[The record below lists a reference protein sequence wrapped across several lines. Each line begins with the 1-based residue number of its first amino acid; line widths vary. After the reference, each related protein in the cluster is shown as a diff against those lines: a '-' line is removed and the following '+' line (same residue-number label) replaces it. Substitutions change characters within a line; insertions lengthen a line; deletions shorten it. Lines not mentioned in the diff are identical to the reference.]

1 MQGSKYSPKVS
12 GDSRDLTNKTV
23 KPVKTAAPEKKMP
36 AAEKPEVKRKHVTF
50 QVQTKPGSKVHLAGD
65 FNEWNCLEKELAD
78 QDGNGVYNVVLA
90 LPPGTYEYK
99 FHINGVWCADPGNPN
114 FKQNSLGT
122 LNSVIIVE

>member
-1 MQGSKYSPKVS
+1 M
-12 GDSRDLTNKTV
+12 
-23 KPVKTAAPEKKMP
+23 
-36 AAEKPEVKRKHVTF
+36 
-50 QVQTKPGSKVHLAGD
+50 
-65 FNEWNCLEKELAD
+65 AD